1 MIKILDQYTI
11 DKIAAGEVIE
21 KPGSVVKELV
31 ENSIDSGATGITIE
45 IKDGGLSFIRITDNG
60 CGIDSGEVR
69 TAFLRHAT
77 SKLVAAEDLLKI
89 SSLGFRGE
97 ALSSIA
103 AVSQVELITKVKDD
117 LTGIRYQIHGGKEI
131 SFEEIG
137 APTGTTIIVRNLFY
151 NTPAR
156 KKFMKTPATEG
167 SYIYDLVSQIAM
179 SHPEVSFKF
188 IMNGQDKLF
197 TSGNGKLKDII
208 YHIYGRD
215 ITDNLIP
222 VNVSDENVTM
232 SGFLAKP
239 VISRGNRSYENFFV
253 NHRYIKNDTI
263 SKAIEDAYRTFV
275 MIHKFP
281 FVVLNFDIDP
291 SLIDV
296 NIHPAKREM
305 KFTDG
310 LSIYDFIYNN
320 IREAL
325 LVKELIPEVSVEK
338 EAAPISLS
346 KREVTKSPEP
356 FEVKRKNDWHNDL
369 ELKKEPE
376 LYEASE
382 VHDNRSYYNPN
393 SIQKTGTNEPEAKAK
408 ITLQNSNEKTDS
420 QATESVITDLI
431 DKKSYTQMD
440 LFENKFLDPKAR
452 KKHRIIGQLFKTYW
466 LIEYEDKFFIMD
478 QHAAHEKVNFE
489 MLMENYKN
497 KTIISQY
504 LMPPAIVSLSGVEAE
519 FLRENM
525 DKFNDLG
532 FQIEGFGGNEYK
544 LTAVPDN
551 LFGLDGREL
560 FLEFIGEFSENGNK
574 ATIDIFISKLSTMAC
589 KASIKGNTPISFK
602 EADALIDQLMKLEN
616 PYTCPHGRPT
626 IISMTETELDKK
638 FKRIV

>member
-1 MIKILDQYTI
+1 MIKVLDQYTI

-31 ENSIDSGATGITIE
+31 ENSIDAGATAVTIE

-60 CGIDSGEVR
+60 LGIAASEVR

-103 AVSQVELITKVKDD
+103 AVSQVELITKVNDA
-117 LTGIRYQIHGGKEI
+117 LCGIRYQIHGGKEI

-137 APTGTTIIVRNLFY
+137 APQGTTIIVRNLFY

-167 SYIYDLVSQIAM
+167 SYIYDLVCRIAM
-179 SHPEVSFKF
+179 SHPEISFKF
-188 IMNGQDKLF
+188 IMNGTDKLF
-197 TSGNGKLKDII
+197 TTGNGKLKDII

-215 ITDNLIP
+215 ITGNLLE
-222 VNVSDENVTM
+222 VNVAGENVTM
-232 SGFLAKP
+232 TGYLAKP
-239 VISRGNRSYENFFV
+239 VISRGNRSFENYFV
-253 NHRYIKNDTI
+253 NHRYIENKII

-305 KFTDG
+305 KFINEQE
-310 LSIYDFIYNN
+310 IYDFTYAN

-325 LVKELIPEVSVEK
+325 LIKELIPEVSVEK
-338 EAAPISLS
+338 ETSSSASIA
-346 KREVTKSPEP
+346 KREIEKSPEP
-356 FEVKRKNDWHNDL
+356 FEVRRKESEQKNI
-369 ELKKEPE
+369 EAKQEPE
-376 LYEASE
+376 LYKASE
-382 VHDNRSYYNPN
+382 VHDNVSYYNAR
-393 SIQKTGTNEPEAKAK
+393 SLQETAVNEPEV
-408 ITLQNSNEKTDS
+408 TS
-420 QATESVITDLI
+420 QSIKDT
-431 DKKSYTQMD
+431 SYTQMD
-440 LFENKFLDPKAR
+440 LFENKFLDPAAR

-489 MLMENYKN
+489 KLMANYKN

-504 LMPPAIVSLSGVEAE
+504 LMPPAVVSLSGAEAE
-519 FLRENM
+519 FLHENM

-532 FQIEGFGGNEYK
+532 FEIEGFGGNEYK

-560 FLEFIGEFSENGNK
+560 FLEFIGELSENAGK
-574 ATIDIFISKLSTMAC
+574 ATIDVFISKLSTMAC
-589 KASIKGNTPISFK
+589 KASIKGNTHISFK

-626 IISMTETELDKK
+626 IISMTETELEKK

>member
-1 MIKILDQYTI
+1 MIKVLDQYTI

-31 ENSIDSGATGITIE
+31 ENSIDAGATAITIE

-60 CGIDSGEVR
+60 LGIAASEVR

-103 AVSQVELITKVKDD
+103 AVSQVELITKVNDA
-117 LTGIRYQIHGGKEI
+117 LCGIRYQIHGGKEI

-137 APTGTTIIVRNLFY
+137 APQGTTIIVRNLFY

-167 SYIYDLVSQIAM
+167 SYIYDLVCRIAM
-179 SHPEVSFKF
+179 SHPEISFKF
-188 IMNGQDKLF
+188 IMNGTDKLF
-197 TSGNGKLKDII
+197 TTGNGKLKDII

-215 ITDNLIP
+215 ITGNLLE
-222 VNVSDENVTM
+222 VSVAGENVTM
-232 SGFLAKP
+232 TGYLAKP
-239 VISRGNRSYENFFV
+239 VISRGNRSFENYFV
-253 NHRYIKNDTI
+253 NHRYIENKII

-305 KFTDG
+305 KFINEQE
-310 LSIYDFIYNN
+310 IYDFTYAN

-325 LVKELIPEVSVEK
+325 LIKELIPEVSVEK
-338 EAAPISLS
+338 ETSSSASLA
-346 KREVTKSPEP
+346 KREIEKSPEP
-356 FEVKRKNDWHNDL
+356 FEVRRKESEQKNI
-369 ELKKEPE
+369 EVKQEPE
-376 LYEASE
+376 LYKASE
-382 VHDNRSYYNPN
+382 VHDNVSYYNARPLQETVAHKQEINN
-393 SIQKTGTNEPEAKAK
+393 SQSVNLGNNENTATKY
-408 ITLQNSNEKTDS
+408 S
-420 QATESVITDLI
+420 QL
-431 DKKSYTQMD
+431 D
-440 LFENKFLDPKAR
+440 LFENKFLDPTAR

-489 MLMENYKN
+489 KLMANYKN

-504 LMPPAIVSLSGVEAE
+504 LMPPAVVSLSGAEAE

-532 FQIEGFGGNEYK
+532 FEIESFGGNEYK

-560 FLEFIGEFSENGNK
+560 FLEFIGELSENAGK
-574 ATIDIFISKLSTMAC
+574 ATIDVFISKLSTMAC

-626 IISMTETELDKK
+626 IISMTETELEKK

>member
-1 MIKILDQYTI
+1 MIKVLDQYTI

-31 ENSIDSGATGITIE
+31 ENSIDAGATAVTIE

-60 CGIDSGEVR
+60 SGIAASEVR

-77 SKLVAAEDLLKI
+77 SKLIAADDLLKI

-137 APTGTTIIVRNLFY
+137 APQGTTIIVRNLFY

-167 SYIYDLVSQIAM
+167 SYIYDLVCRIAM
-179 SHPEVSFKF
+179 SHPEISFKF
-188 IMNGQDKLF
+188 IMNGTDKLF
-197 TSGNGKLKDII
+197 TTGNGKLKDII

-215 ITDNLIP
+215 ITGNLLE
-222 VNVSDENVTM
+222 VNVAGENVTM
-232 SGFLAKP
+232 TGYLAKP
-239 VISRGNRSYENFFV
+239 AISRGNRSFENYFV
-253 NHRYIKNDTI
+253 NHRYIENKII

-305 KFTDG
+305 KFINEQE
-310 LSIYDFIYNN
+310 IYAFTYAN

-325 LVKELIPEVSVEK
+325 LIKELIPEVSVEK
-338 EAAPISLS
+338 ETSSSASLA
-346 KREVTKSPEP
+346 KREIEKKPEP
-356 FEVKRKNDWHNDL
+356 FEVRRKESEQKNI
-369 ELKKEPE
+369 EVKPESE
-376 LYEASE
+376 LYKASE
-382 VHDNRSYYNPN
+382 VHDNVSYYNAKTLPETVAHKQEINN
-393 SIQKTGTNEPEAKAK
+393 SQSVYLGNNEN
-408 ITLQNSNEKTDS
+408 T
-420 QATESVITDLI
+420 AT
-431 DKKSYTQMD
+431 KYTQMD
-440 LFENKFLDPKAR
+440 LFENKFLDPAAR

-489 MLMENYKN
+489 KLMANYKN

-504 LMPPAIVSLSGVEAE
+504 LMPPAVVSLSGAEAE
-519 FLRENM
+519 FLHENM

-532 FQIEGFGGNEYK
+532 FEIEGFGGNEYK

-560 FLEFIGEFSENGNK
+560 FLEFIGELSENSGK
-574 ATIDIFISKLSTMAC
+574 ATIDVFISKLSTMAC

-626 IISMTETELDKK
+626 IISMTETELEKK